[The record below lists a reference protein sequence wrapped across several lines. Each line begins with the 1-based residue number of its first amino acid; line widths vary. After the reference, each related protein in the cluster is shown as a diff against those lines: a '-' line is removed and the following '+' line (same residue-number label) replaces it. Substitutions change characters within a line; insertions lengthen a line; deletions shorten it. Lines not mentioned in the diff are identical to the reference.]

1 MAEIKTKKNSASPEA
16 FLSTIREEQKR
27 KDSFVI
33 LELMKKAAKSEP
45 KMWGSAIIGLGES
58 SYTLANGKEN
68 DWFMI
73 GFSPRKQNFALYL
86 TGEKTK
92 KFDTLLGKLGKFSTS
107 KEGNKGCLYINKI
120 AEIDTKV
127 LLELFETQVKVIK
140 PKTNKLKKIS
150 LI

>member
-1 MAEIKTKKNSASPEA
+1 MAEIKTKKTAASPET
-16 FLSTIREEQKR
+16 FLNTIKEEQKR
-27 KDSFVI
+27 KDGFVI
-33 LELMKKAAKSEP
+33 LELMKKATKSEP

-86 TGEKTK
+86 TGAKTEKSHE
-92 KFDTLLGKLGKFSTS
+92 LLGKLGKYSTS
-107 KEGNKGCLYINKI
+107 QEGKGCLYINKI

-127 LLELFETQVKVIK
+127 LFQLFETQVKVIK
-140 PKTNKLKKIS
+140 ANRK
-150 LI
+150 